1 MKKVDFI
8 TAKILTADDT
18 EKNLPMQSADL

>member
-18 EKNLPMQSADL
+18 EKNLAMQSADL